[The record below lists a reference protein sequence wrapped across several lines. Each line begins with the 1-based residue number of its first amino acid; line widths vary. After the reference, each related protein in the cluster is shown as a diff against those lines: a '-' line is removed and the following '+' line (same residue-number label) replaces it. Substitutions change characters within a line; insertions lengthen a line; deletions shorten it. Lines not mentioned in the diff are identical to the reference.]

1 MFLLW
6 CERSETESPSIT
18 ACITSRS
25 AVSARSLFYL
35 PHIMY
40 HFLPQLQF
48 CSNVSVFTRLTT
60 GWGKR
65 QKKSCNLIPRKFSQ
79 KNIYLWYPNILS
91 VFKVNYRALGSV
103 TLTLQHCCHRLTAQL
118 IFTGTAILKSMPLNI
133 FSDWCHTYKERSK
146 IITHIFFPLTSV
158 DIGFSCWCVSPG
170 HHWSLYPDL
179 CVSIP

>member
-1 MFLLW
+1 MFLPW
-6 CERSETESPSIT
+6 CERSETESPSIRG
-18 ACITSRS
+18 CITQDQPCQL
-25 AVSARSLFYL
+25 AVCFIFHTSNNVFFSYL
-35 PHIMY
+35 MY

-103 TLTLQHCCHRLTAQL
+103 TLTLQHCCHRLIVQL

-146 IITHIFFPLTSV
+146 IITHIFFSSH
-158 DIGFSCWCVSPG
+158 ICWYQIFMLMC
-170 HHWSLYPDL
+170 
-179 CVSIP
+179 

>member
-1 MFLLW
+1 
-6 CERSETESPSIT
+6 
-18 ACITSRS
+18 
-25 AVSARSLFYL
+25 
-35 PHIMY
+35 MY

-60 GWGKR
+60 GWSKR

-103 TLTLQHCCHRLTAQL
+103 TLTLQHCCHRLIVQL

-179 CVSIP
+179 CVSIPSVRSPVVLSPSLPITWGHRF